1 MRIVPLARKARE
13 LARQREGRDRV
24 PFHPTRWLTLAG
36 VFLLT
41 VVITAPIVWL
51 QGVPSA
57 EGELIHEPI
66 RAEVPFSYLSP
77 ADREAWTERRQRDH
91 DRVFVY
97 DSTRKLAGIERVE
110 QIVAEARRI
119 ATESNDLDGETLR
132 DKMAA
137 VDDQFMGWSPEDA
150 AVLGRLVLD
159 ERFREA
165 AIEIVEETYGDN
177 YVMTRRD
184 FDRMGA
190 SRSSA
195 RSVWRDQPPPSNA
208 GEIVYPDDTSIILRN
223 LVRRRLQSVLM
234 TPWNAPG
241 SVMGTN
247 LADVMDTPGAHVAIR
262 LIEMGIGPNYAYS
275 AEETKRAFDSY
286 PPPRP
291 TQYSRGALLA
301 PTAPGVT
308 FPHALTEAESHL
320 LSEYGSARQRHNL
333 LKFGAQV
340 LFVLIA
346 FLIISFFVIK
356 FSRELEFSSRTVL
369 LLAIPV
375 LLALGMG
382 RGLLLMGGENMPDIG
397 YAFPA
402 GVIGILGV
410 LLLDVRLAILL
421 VTWGCLLFGL
431 EADLRYEFVIVG
443 LFGGYTAV
451 AALYTFR
458 ERREVLYAGLLIG
471 VVNGATILIIHFVGD
486 WSSDAWMAASIG
498 AVSGVMCS
506 LISFAVIPVFEFAFK
521 ITTDMRLLELSGLK
535 HPLLRQ
541 LEERAPGTWQHT
553 LNVTK
558 LAEEAAEHI
567 GVNSL
572 LVRTGCY
579 FHDIGKMGRPEYF
592 TENQVTPEDKK
603 RHESKKPQ
611 MSTLIIKD
619 HVKRGIELADKYGL
633 PPEIKAFIPEHH
645 GTSLIVYFYHK
656 ALTAHDRGE
665 QKEPV
670 REEDYR
676 YPGPKPQT
684 IASALVMLADTVE
697 ATATAK
703 LSGRAIREEEIKL
716 LVRNAINEKF
726 NDGQFDECNLTMRD
740 LNRIRESFE
749 RTLKNRFHSRID
761 YPSMRR
767 EPPKKEKTEG
777 DGAPATEKLVEKE
790 PIRKETTA
798 QVTGI

>member
-1 MRIVPLARKARE
+1 MRIVPLARKARD
-13 LARQREGRDRV
+13 LARQREGKDRV
-24 PFHPTRWLTLAG
+24 PPKPMRWVTLGAVFILT
-36 VFLLT
+36 VLLT
-41 VVITAPIVWL
+41 SPIVWL
-51 QGVPSA
+51 GSVPRTV
-57 EGELIHEPI
+57 GEVIEQPI
-66 RAEVPFSYLSP
+66 RASVPFSYLSP
-77 ADREAWTERRQRDH
+77 SDREAWEERRQRDH
-91 DRVFVY
+91 DRVFLY
-97 DSTRKLAGIERVE
+97 DSTRKGLGIERVSTILE
-110 QIVAEARRI
+110 ETRTAALDPAITDDAALRERVARI
-119 ATESNDLDGETLR
+119 
-132 DKMAA
+132 
-137 VDDQFMGWSPEDA
+137 DDQLLGWEPDDVRLLA
-150 AVLGRLVLD
+150 RLAVD
-159 ERFREA
+159 ERFRTGALEIIEA
-165 AIEIVEETYGDN
+165 VYGDN

-184 FDRMGA
+184 FDRLGANRAA
-190 SRSSA
+190 SRSM
-195 RSVWRDQPPPSNA
+195 WKDQPPPSGA
-208 GEIVYPDDTSIILRN
+208 GEIIFPEQTDINLRN
-223 LVRRRLQSVLM
+223 LVRRRLDALLRE
-234 TPWNAPG
+234 PWNTVEEATDASFTDLVDSPVG
-241 SVMGTN
+241 RVS
-247 LADVMDTPGAHVAIR
+247 IR
-262 LIEMGIGPNYAYS
+262 LLELAVGPNYAFS
-275 AEETKRAFDSY
+275 AEETQRAFNAFS
-286 PPPRP
+286 PPRP

-301 PTAPGVT
+301 PIGAGAT
-308 FPHALTEAESHL
+308 FPHVLTDAEARL
-320 LSEYGSARQRHNL
+320 LSAYSTARARHNA
-333 LKFGAQV
+333 LKFSAQV

-382 RGLLLMGGENMPDIG
+382 RALLLMGGEAVPDIG

-410 LLLDVRLAILL
+410 LLLDVRLAILM

-471 VVNGATILIIHFVGD
+471 LVNGATILIIHFVGD

-498 AVSGVMCS
+498 TVSGVMCS
-506 LISFAVIPVFEFAFK
+506 LISFAVLPVFEFTFK

-558 LAEEAAEHI
+558 LAEEAAEDI
-567 GVNSL
+567 GVNVL
-572 LVRTGCY
+572 LVRTACY
-579 FHDIGKMGRPEYF
+579 FHDVGKMGRPEYF

-603 RHESKKPQ
+603 RHEGKKPQ

-619 HVKRGIELADKYGL
+619 HVKRGIELAEKHGL
-633 PPEIKAFIPEHH
+633 PPEVKAFIPEHH

-656 ALTAHDRGE
+656 ALTAYERGE
-665 QKEPV
+665 SKEPV

-676 YPGPKPQT
+676 YPGPKPQS

-716 LVRNAINEKF
+716 LVRNAVHEKF

-767 EPPKKEKTEG
+767 EPPRKVAEPE
-777 DGAPATEKLVEKE
+777 PTEKPPEKDV
-790 PIRKETTA
+790 PRKETTA
-798 QVTGI
+798 QVVG